1 MTRYKKLQKMAAMA
15 ATVSMIISTCT
26 PTFAKP
32 SIGGGGGGRPAGG
45 ARPAGGGGG
54 GMARPAP
61 SAGMSRPSMNMPAAR
76 PSTPSMGNAV
86 ARPAPANHMNTPS
99 PSVNRPSLGGGGNV
113 APTTRPSPN
122 PGGVA
127 TTRPAPQPGGGQ
139 QPSIKPPSNVKPT
152 TRPSPGGIF
161 GEGSGAAGGNTRPN
175 IERPSGGRPDGNR
188 PDFGKPDVTRPTGT
202 KPDFTRPD
210 GTRPGGGG
218 GGVNT
223 GDRPSF
229 GNLTKPAIDRPDNS
243 RPNVGRPDGNR
254 PDIAKPD
261 NTRPNVGRP
270 DGIRPETRPAP
281 VKPERPMIGGN
292 RPHVGDTHQFLDSNH
307 TNIGNNITQNNITQ
321 NNITNNWGNNVNIG
335 NNFTNRP
342 NWDRPYYNRPNWG
355 WGSNNWNDHWHS
367 NCINPH
373 YNWYN
378 GCWNGYWNSGWYS
391 PVAWGAVGW
400 GLGVWTTRWSSYT
413 PVYYNPYYVA
423 NTATTPYNYSQPVVV
438 NNYVSADGGNSAPAA
453 AGQPPAN
460 QQPAPQ
466 PPAPAASPGLAKF
479 DDGLAA
485 FKEGQYESA
494 LANFDAALKLLPSDP
509 VVHEVRALDLFA
521 LGNYS
526 GAAASLNSLLTAAPG
541 MDWTTM
547 SSLYGDTEDYVAQLR
562 KLEKHCQAEPT
573 DAAAAFVLA
582 YHYLVT
588 GAKEEAIHALR
599 AVVKNQ
605 PKDATAKRMLDA
617 LAPPAEVEP
626 PKPGETQVAGK
637 EPSAEKEPAEG
648 KDEAETDL
656 VGTWIAKADG
666 AEIQLTITEDSTF
679 TWKASQ
685 KDQAAIELSGDLNAT
700 GDAIVLESKSQ
711 GSMSGNVISKGADQW
726 QFRLAGSPAKDP
738 GLLFARAK

>member
-1 MTRYKKLQKMAAMA
+1 
-15 ATVSMIISTCT
+15 V
-26 PTFAKP
+26 
-32 SIGGGGGGRPAGG
+32 
-45 ARPAGGGGG
+45 
-54 GMARPAP
+54 
-61 SAGMSRPSMNMPAAR
+61 
-76 PSTPSMGNAV
+76 
-86 ARPAPANHMNTPS
+86 
-99 PSVNRPSLGGGGNV
+99 
-113 APTTRPSPN
+113 
-122 PGGVA
+122 
-127 TTRPAPQPGGGQ
+127 
-139 QPSIKPPSNVKPT
+139 
-152 TRPSPGGIF
+152 
-161 GEGSGAAGGNTRPN
+161 
-175 IERPSGGRPDGNR
+175 GRPDGNR
-188 PDFGKPDVTRPTGT
+188 PDIAKPDVTRPNVN
-202 KPDFTRPD
+202 KPDFIRPDVTRPD
-210 GTRPGGGG
+210 LTRPDLTRPDLTRPGGGG
-218 GGVNT
+218 GGVNA

-243 RPNVGRPDGNR
+243 RPNIGRPDGNR
-254 PDIAKPD
+254 PDIVRPDNTRPNINRPDGNRPDFVRPD

-270 DGIRPETRPAP
+270 DGLRPETRPAP
-281 VKPERPMIGGN
+281 VKPDRPLIGGN
-292 RPHVGDTHQFLDSNH
+292 RPHVGDNHQFLN
-307 TNIGNNITQNNITQ
+307 TNNNNIINNLTQNNVTQ
-321 NNITNNWGNNVNIG
+321 NNVTNIWGNNSNIG

-342 NWDRPYYNRPNWG
+342 SWDRPYYNRPNWG
-355 WGSNNWNDHWHS
+355 WGSNNWGDHWHS
-367 NCINPH
+367 NCIHPH

-391 PVAWGAVGW
+391 PLAWGAVGW

-438 NNYVSADGGNSAPAA
+438 NNYVSADGGSSTQSAAPAA
-453 AGQPPAN
+453 AGQPPAPAG

-466 PPAPAASPGLAKF
+466 PPSPASSPGLAKF
-479 DDGLAA
+479 DDGLSS
-485 FKEGQYESA
+485 FKEGQYEAA
-494 LANFDAALKLLPSDP
+494 LASFDAALKLLPSDP
-509 VVHEVRALDLFA
+509 VVHEIRALDLFA

-547 SSLYGDTEDYVAQLR
+547 SSLYGDTDDYVAQLR
-562 KLEKHCQAEPT
+562 KLEKHCQSEPT

-605 PKDATAKRMLDA
+605 PKDVTAKRMLDA
-617 LAPPAEVEP
+617 LAPPADVEP
-626 PKPGETQVAGK
+626 PKPGETQVA
-637 EPSAEKEPAEG
+637 EKEPAEG
-648 KDEAETDL
+648 KDEPETDL

-679 TWKASQ
+679 TWKATQ
-685 KDQAAIELSGDLNAT
+685 KDQPAIELSGDLNAT

-738 GLLFARAK
+738 GLLFARSK